1 MLTDAQVVSLA
12 YKLGE
17 SLRQSRLF
25 LTSLDRALMVTE
37 GDLKVQIDPK
47 VLPLLRE
54 AFLAMRDQAEKNHVP
69 LEVLVRYMEGGM

>member
-17 SLRQSRLF
+17 SLRQSKLF
-25 LTSLDRALMVTE
+25 LTSLDSALSTTE
-37 GDLKVQIDPK
+37 AVNIVIDPK

-54 AFLAMRDQAEKNHVP
+54 AMLAMRDQAEKNHVP
-69 LEVLVRYMEGGM
+69 LELVVRYMEGGL